1 MAERKRTLLSWLVT
15 PAGQPDSP
23 AEYFARLPVIDTPR
37 LTLRRMTMK
46 DAGDLYEYSR
56 DPEVARHVLWT
67 AHRSVWDTK
76 AYIRYVLQQ
85 YRLGEPSSWCIVE
98 RASGKAIGTIG
109 FMSFSAENSTV
120 EVGYSLARSHWN
132 RGMMAEAL
140 QAVLKEVF
148 TVLRLHR
155 VEAQHFSA
163 NPSSGRVMEKCGMS
177 HEGHLRQRIWNK
189 GEFMDVEM
197 WAILRRDWLK
207 AHPDERDRAP
217 LP

>member
-1 MAERKRTLLSWLVT
+1 MADRNRTLLSWLMM
-15 PAGQPDSP
+15 PAGLPHSP
-23 AEYFARLPVIDTPR
+23 QEYFSRLPVIETPR
-37 LTLRRMTMK
+37 LILRRMTLK
-46 DAGDLYEYSR
+46 DAPDLFAYSQ

-67 AHRSVWDTK
+67 AHRSIWETK

-98 RASGKAIGTIG
+98 KETNRAVGTIG

-132 RGMMAEAL
+132 RGLMTEAL
-140 QAVLKEVF
+140 EAVLNEAF

-163 NPSSGRVMEKCGMS
+163 NPSSGRVMEKCGMT

-189 GEFMDVEM
+189 GEFQDVEM
-197 WAILRRDWLK
+197 WAILRRDWQK
-207 AHPDERDRAP
+207 RHPMP
-217 LP
+217 

>member
-1 MAERKRTLLSWLVT
+1 MADTKRSLLSWLVT
-15 PAGQPDSP
+15 PAGSPDSP
-23 AEYFARLPVIDTPR
+23 PEYFARLPVIDTPR
-37 LTLRRMTMK
+37 LILRRMTLR
-46 DAGDLYEYSR
+46 DAHDLYDYSR

-67 AHRSVWDTK
+67 AHRSVWETK

-85 YRLGEPSSWCIVE
+85 YRLGEPSSWVIVDRE
-98 RASGKAIGTIG
+98 SMKAVGTIG

-132 RGMMAEAL
+132 RGLMTEAL
-140 QAVLKEVF
+140 EAVLREVF
-148 TVLRLHR
+148 TVLKLNR

-163 NPSSGRVMEKCGMS
+163 NPSSGRVMEKCGMT

-189 GEFMDVEM
+189 GEFLDVEM

-207 AHPDERDRAP
+207 RHPEDNSDAK
-217 LP
+217 